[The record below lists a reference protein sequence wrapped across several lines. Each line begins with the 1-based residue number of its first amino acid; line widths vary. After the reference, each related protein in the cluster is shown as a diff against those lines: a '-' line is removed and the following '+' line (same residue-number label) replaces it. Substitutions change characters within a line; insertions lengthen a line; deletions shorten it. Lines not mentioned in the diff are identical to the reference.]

1 MTLAKMLLSEFDE
14 EMANTRKMLEHLPED
29 RLEWRPHPK
38 SHDPGRTGD
47 PCGQCLQ
54 VDQSGDGKGEPGSH
68 AQRETH
74 GKNAGWQVR
83 CRAVGNAGR
92 KQKRR
97 PCGSVRH
104 DRRNPGGA
112 LVPADERGKT
122 IFTMPKRQV
131 LRSTIFN
138 HLIHHRGQL
147 SVYLRLL
154 DVAVPGMYG
163 PSADETGR

>member
-38 SHDPGRTGD
+38 SMTLAGLATHVANVFRWTNLVMEKESLDLMPN
-47 PCGQCLQ
+47 
-54 VDQSGDGKGEPGSH
+54 GKPMERMQ
-68 AQRETH
+68 A
-74 GKNAGWQVR
+74 GKSVAELLATLEENKKDA
-83 CRAVGNAGR
+83 RAVL
-92 KQKRR
+92 
-97 PCGSVRH
+97 CGMT
-104 DRRNPGGA
+104 
-112 LVPADERGKT
+112 DETLEAPWSLLMNGKT